1 MDARTRPPIQ
11 RDFSSD
17 IRETEDVAVD
27 LLGIVANTSVPSV
40 CSPSPGWALRTNP
53 LRNEDVRAGWIDI
66 PRCVGLLS
74 RSLFYSERGS
84 PGARKLARPS
94 APSSLSLGCKAPH
107 LRSPAKMLSPLSYRP
122 SLFGLGELIA

>member
-17 IRETEDVAVD
+17 IRETEEVAVD
-27 LLGIVANTSVPSV
+27 LLGIVASTSVPSA

-53 LRNEDVRAGWIDI
+53 LRNEDARAGGIDI
-66 PRCVGLLS
+66 PRCIGLLS

-84 PGARKLARPS
+84 PGARKFARPS

-107 LRSPAKMLSPLSYRP
+107 LRSPAKVFSPLSYRP
-122 SLFGLGELIA
+122 LLFGLKELIA